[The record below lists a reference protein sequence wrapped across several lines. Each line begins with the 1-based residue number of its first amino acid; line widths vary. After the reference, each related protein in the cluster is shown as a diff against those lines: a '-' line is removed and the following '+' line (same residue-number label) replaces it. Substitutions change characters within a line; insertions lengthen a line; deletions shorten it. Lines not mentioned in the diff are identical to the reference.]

1 MLTSNHEW
9 PLDTAELRP
18 ALALILAL
26 AKADMG
32 VLMLHD
38 QNDGTLSPVLGHG
51 VTDSQ
56 VQLFGSHRAGDGPF
70 GRAMAEHRRI
80 RVRDVWREK
89 PEKDDLHDVA
99 RMLGFRHLDVLP
111 FFGRDGRVLGAFAM
125 LFRGAH
131 GPPRR
136 ATRLQL
142 FCADVVGCLLAHA
155 QEQARADRARDRIA
169 RTTQAKIQFLARM
182 SHELRT
188 PLQSISGYVDLLRA
202 GTPEPLSPGQER
214 MLERIAESERILVH
228 VIDDVIT
235 FSRLEAGHL
244 HYNIGPVTA
253 RDIFRIAQAV
263 VEPLATD
270 RKVQLVVDDCPSDL
284 TAMAD
289 PDKLKQILVNL
300 AANAIKFTPA
310 NGTVTL
316 RCREDSDWIWFEVAD
331 TGPGIAREQLL
342 EIFEP
347 YVQLGN
353 PVVDRFGGSGL
364 GLTISREFASG
375 MSGDLSAS
383 SQLGRGSTFTLRLP
397 RYVAPTQAG
406 TTTMT
411 TIDPPIQTRRRSD
424 RKQASA

>member
-1 MLTSNHEW
+1 VLTSSNHEW

-56 VQLFGSHRAGDGPF
+56 IHLFGSHRAGAGVF
-70 GRAMAEHRRI
+70 GRAMTEHRRI
-80 RVRDVWREK
+80 RVRDVWRD
-89 PEKDDLHDVA
+89 KDELHDVA

-155 QEQARADRARDRIA
+155 QEQARADRARERIA

-202 GTPEPLSPGQER
+202 GTPEPLSPAQER
-214 MLERIAESERILVH
+214 MLDRIAESERILVH

-244 HYNIGPVTA
+244 HYNIGPVAA

-270 RKVQLVVDDCPSDL
+270 RQVRLVVDDCPSDL
-284 TAMAD
+284 MAMAD

-300 AANAIKFTPA
+300 AANAIKFTP
-310 NGTVTL
+310 GGGEVRL
-316 RCREDSDWIWFEVAD
+316 RCREDADWIWFEVAD
-331 TGPGIAREQLL
+331 TGPGIAGDQLR

-353 PVVDRFGGSGL
+353 PIVDRFGGSGL

-383 SQLGRGSTFTLRLP
+383 SRLGTGSTFTLRLP
-397 RYVAPTQAG
+397 RYVATAQPGAS
-406 TTTMT
+406 TMAT
-411 TIDPPIQTRRRSD
+411 VEPPMPTRRRSD